1 MSVVLGLVVCWVWCE
16 WVGFCF
22 FFGGCVF
29 FGLVGLCGFV
39 CLFVFNGADYVDYY
53 LPGRPTVFLGAS
65 NMNIV
70 SLS

>member
-1 MSVVLGLVVCWVWCE
+1 MSGLVF
-16 WVGFCF
+16 GFF
-22 FFGGCVF
+22 
-29 FGLVGLCGFV
+29 LVGVCFLGWLVCVDLFV